1 MKVDS
6 EILSALSPESLVS
19 AYVHGVFP
27 MVQDGELLWYSPLR
41 RGLMPLDERFHVSR
55 SLARTIRR
63 GVFACTIDRCF
74 DAVVARC
81 ADRPPADTWI
91 SQEIRIAYGRLH
103 ELGLAHSIES
113 WPAGAVGAGQP
124 VGGLYGVTLGGA
136 FFGESMFHTATDAGK
151 VALAFTVDRLRAAEF
166 VLFDVQWT
174 TPNLAR
180 FGAYELP
187 RKQYLAQLHA
197 ALELECHLA

>member
-1 MKVDS
+1 MTPDP
-6 EILSALSPESLVS
+6 EILAVLTPENLVS
-19 AYVHGVFP
+19 AYVQGAFP
-27 MVQDGELLWYSPLR
+27 MVQDGELLWFSPKR

-63 GVFACTIDRCF
+63 GVYACTIDHCF

-81 ADRPPADTWI
+81 ADRPPAETWI
-91 SQEIRIAYGRLH
+91 SAEIRIAYGRLH

-124 VGGLYGVTLGGA
+124 VGGLYGVALGGA

-151 VALAFTVDRLRAAEF
+151 VALAFAVDRLRAAGF

-180 FGAYELP
+180 FGVFEMP

-197 ALELECHLA
+197 ALELECRLG